1 MSTITPKPTNK
12 IIKAFVRFIGS
23 SESGEKLVY
32 DIVEKFGGEAEF
44 VDEMNLLFR
53 GEPDNFIKEPTV
65 FDDTAVMILYKKNKD
80 CITQSAKAFAE
91 EIAPSILLENANIYG
106 GQHHG
111 LSEDTLLNLSSATQD
126 YNNAN
131 LAIFAT
137 RFVMYKIAQLYGR
150 FYQYQVDLSAY
161 EGEEEM

>member
-1 MSTITPKPTNK
+1 MSLITPAPTNK
-12 IIKAFVRFIGS
+12 IIKSFVRFIGS
-23 SESGEKLVY
+23 NKSGEKLIY
-32 DIVEKFGGEAEF
+32 DIVEKFGGEAKF
-44 VDEMNLLFR
+44 VDEMNLLLR

-80 CITQSAKAFAE
+80 CIAQAATAFAE
-91 EIAPSILLENANIYG
+91 EIAPNTLLENANIYG

-137 RFVMYKIAQLYGR
+137 RFVMHNIARLYGL
-150 FYQYQVDLSAY
+150 FYQYQVDLGIY
-161 EGEEEM
+161 EGEV